1 MALKVNTKND
11 WGEMFDK
18 FAVMPD
24 EKPATGPDPKHQA
37 EVAKKA
43 AAKDKPKADK

>member
-1 MALKVNTKND
+1 MALKVNTKTD

-18 FAVMPD
+18 FAAVPEE
-24 EKPATGPDPKHQA
+24 EKKAATGADPKKQA

-43 AAKDKPKADK
+43 AAKDNP

>member
-18 FAVMPD
+18 FATMPEV
-24 EKPATGPDPKHQA
+24 EKKAAGGPDPKKQPDQA
-37 EVAKKA
+37 KPAAQPAKK
-43 AAKDKPKADK
+43 D